1 MDRATRFIANRKQD
15 KIRVVREQPCLTK
28 RSSHEGLGSAN
39 SGSAYGAQI
48 VDKHDDFGFC
58 GGGGVP
64 FRGLRAKRTT

>member
-28 RSSHEGLGSAN
+28 RSSDEGLGSAN

-48 VDKHDDFGFC
+48 VDKHDDFGFYSRGC
-58 GGGGVP
+58 NPFGG
-64 FRGLRAKRTT
+64 L